1 MAGLMDLLGAALDE
15 NAVKQIAGQL
25 GASNTQVQSAIGMA
39 LPALLQGLR
48 RNAADPQGAE
58 SLANALQ
65 RDHDGSVLDDLMG
78 FLGHAQQGPGAGI
91 LRHVLGEQRTVVQQ
105 GIGQAAGINPN
116 QVGNLLEMLAPIV
129 MGALGKTTRQQG
141 TGMGGLLDLLG
152 QATGQMQQQQPQ
164 AFNLVNLLLDQNR
177 DGNVVDDV
185 VRMLGNFLKR

>member
-1 MAGLMDLLGAALDE
+1 MAGLMDLLGAALNE
-15 NAVKQIAGQL
+15 STIKQMAGQL
-25 GASNTQVQSAIGMA
+25 GVSDTQVQSAIGMA
-39 LPALLQGLR
+39 LPAILQGLQ

-78 FLGHAQQGPGAGI
+78 FLGNAQQGPGAGI
-91 LRHVLGEQRTVVQQ
+91 LRHVLGDQRAVVQQ
-105 GIGQAAGINPN
+105 GIGQATGINPG
-116 QVGNLLEMLAPIV
+116 QIGSLLEMLAPLV

-164 AFNLVNLLLDQNR
+164 AFNLVNMLLDQNR

>member
-1 MAGLMDLLGAALDE
+1 MAGLMDLLGAALNE
-15 NAVKQIAGQL
+15 NTVKQIAGQL
-25 GASNTQVQSAIGMA
+25 GASDTQVQSAIGMA
-39 LPALLQGLR
+39 LPALLQGLQ

-65 RDHDGSVLDDLMG
+65 RDHDGTVLDDLMG

-91 LRHVLGEQRTVVQQ
+91 LRHVLGDQRTVVQQ
-105 GIGQAAGINPN
+105 GIGQATGINPN
-116 QVGNLLEMLAPIV
+116 QIGGLLEMLAPVV
-129 MGALGKTTRQQG
+129 MGALGKTTRQQS

-164 AFNLVNLLLDQNR
+164 AFNLVNMLLDQNR
-177 DGNVVDDV
+177 DGNVMDDV

>member
-39 LPALLQGLR
+39 LPALLQGLQ

>member
-1 MAGLMDLLGAALDE
+1 MAGLMDLLGAALNE
-15 NAVKQIAGQL
+15 NTIKQMAGQL
-25 GASNTQVQSAIGMA
+25 GASDTQVQSAIGMA
-39 LPALLQGLR
+39 LPALLQGLQ
-48 RNAADPQGAE
+48 RNAADPKGAE
-58 SLANALQ
+58 SLAAALD

-78 FLGHAQQGPGAGI
+78 FLGQAQQGPGAGI
-91 LRHVLGEQRTVVQQ
+91 LRHVLGDHRATVQQ

-116 QVGNLLEMLAPIV
+116 QVGSLLEMLAPIV

-141 TGMGGLLDLLG
+141 AGAGGLLDLLE

-164 AFNLVNLLLDQNR
+164 AFNLVNMLLDQNR

>member
-1 MAGLMDLLGAALDE
+1 MAGLMDLLGAALNE
-15 NAVKQIAGQL
+15 NTVKQIAGQL
-25 GASNTQVQSAIGMA
+25 GASDTQVHSAIGMA
-39 LPALLQGLR
+39 LPALLQGLQ

-65 RDHDGSVLDDLMG
+65 RDHDGAILDDLMG
-78 FLGHAQQGPGAGI
+78 FLGNAQQGPGAGI
-91 LRHVLGEQRTVVQQ
+91 LRHVLGDQRTVVQQ
-105 GIGQAAGINPN
+105 GIGQATGINPN
-116 QVGNLLEMLAPIV
+116 KIGSLLEMLAPMV

-141 TGMGGLLDLLG
+141 TGVGGLFDLLG

-164 AFNLVNLLLDQNR
+164 VFNLVNMLLDQNR

>member
-1 MAGLMDLLGAALDE
+1 MAGLMDLLGAALNE
-15 NAVKQIAGQL
+15 NTVKQIAGQL
-25 GASNTQVQSAIGMA
+25 GASDTQVQSAIGMA
-39 LPALLQGLR
+39 LPALLQGLQ

-65 RDHDGSVLDDLMG
+65 RDHDGGILDDLMG
-78 FLGHAQQGPGAGI
+78 FLGNAQQGPGAGI
-91 LRHVLGEQRTVVQQ
+91 LRHVLGDQRTVVQQ
-105 GIGQAAGINPN
+105 GIGQATGINPN
-116 QVGNLLEMLAPIV
+116 QIGGLLEMLAPMV

-141 TGMGGLLDLLG
+141 TGVGGLFDLLG

-164 AFNLVNLLLDQNR
+164 AFNLVNMLLDQNR

>member
-1 MAGLMDLLGAALDE
+1 MAGLMDLLGAALNE
-15 NAVKQIAGQL
+15 NTIKQIAGQL
-25 GASNTQVQSAIGMA
+25 GASDTQVQSAIGMA
-39 LPALLQGLR
+39 LPALLQGLQ

-65 RDHDGSVLDDLMG
+65 RDHDGGILDDLMG
-78 FLGHAQQGPGAGI
+78 FLGNAQQGPGAGI
-91 LRHVLGEQRTVVQQ
+91 LRHVLGDQRTVVQQ
-105 GIGQAAGINPN
+105 GIGQATGINPN
-116 QVGNLLEMLAPIV
+116 QIGGLLEMLAPMV

-141 TGMGGLLDLLG
+141 TGVGGLFDLLG

-164 AFNLVNLLLDQNR
+164 AFNLVNMLLDQNR